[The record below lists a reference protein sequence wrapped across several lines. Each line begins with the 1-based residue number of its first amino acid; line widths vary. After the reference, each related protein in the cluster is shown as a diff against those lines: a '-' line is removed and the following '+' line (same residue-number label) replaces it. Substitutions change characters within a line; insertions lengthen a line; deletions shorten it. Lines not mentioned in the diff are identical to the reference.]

1 MRTIL
6 SVNSV
11 IKQSANWNGG
21 WKRVSLCVGRSL
33 CPTLG
38 TQAQMRTKVTLFMTC
53 KIKHLQKFIVHTE
66 VLQTTLD

>member
-21 WKRVSLCVGRSL
+21 WKRVSLCVGRSVVSDSWDAS
-33 CPTLG
+33 TNEDKG
-38 TQAQMRTKVTLFMTC
+38 N
-53 KIKHLQKFIVHTE
+53 FIYD
-66 VLQTTLD
+66 L